1 MDRKEHDINIVGL
14 TLFQIIFAANLEKL
28 NISKSF
34 LPPEVLLTYT
44 LPSQCYPI
52 EIILQDWYQQGSEV
66 PFFLFLSFLGLCYGL
81 DVACAP
87 IIYSFQQS

>member
-1 MDRKEHDINIVGL
+1 MDRKGTVLISELFGGASLANI
-14 TLFQIIFAANLEKL
+14 EKL
-28 NISKSF
+28 RISISF
-34 LPPEVLLTYT
+34 LPLEVLLTYT

-87 IIYSFQQS
+87 IIYSFQQSSEE